1 MLFAYVG
8 PEVMLPVA
16 SVITGVVGVF
26 LMFGRSLVGFGRGV
40 IRRVIPGSDTKTAV
54 KAKPV
59 ESDWADKA

>member
-26 LMFGRSLVGFGRGV
+26 LMFGRNVVALGRGAV
-40 IRRVIPGSDTKTAV
+40 RRVTGSGSKTA
-54 KAKPV
+54 ANPKPV
-59 ESDWADKA
+59 ESDWADKDS